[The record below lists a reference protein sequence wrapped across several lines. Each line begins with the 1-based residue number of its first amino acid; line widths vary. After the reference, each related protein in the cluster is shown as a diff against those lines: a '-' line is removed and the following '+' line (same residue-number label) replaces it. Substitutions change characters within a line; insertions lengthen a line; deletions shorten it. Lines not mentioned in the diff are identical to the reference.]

1 MPDQLPRLSPLSGLT
16 CDSALPGRSDAG
28 LVLEELA
35 FFTHINLRGRAN
47 DAAFLA
53 ETQRHLGVP
62 LPLRPNTISNAG
74 ELTAFWLGPDEWLI
88 TISPSSAKISIAVLR
103 NGLRGRRCS
112 LTDISDSQ
120 TILHLHGSRVLD
132 VLRKGCS
139 LDLRAPAFRAGFCAQ
154 TMIAKTGA
162 LIGCIDP
169 PSSLYL
175 IVRRSFAEYLAL
187 WLKDAA
193 TEYGFRML

>member
-1 MPDQLPRLSPLSGLT
+1 M
-16 CDSALPGRSDAG
+16 
-28 LVLEELA
+28 
-35 FFTHINLRGRAN
+35 
-47 DAAFLA
+47 
-53 ETQRHLGVP
+53 
-62 LPLRPNTISNAG
+62 
-74 ELTAFWLGPDEWLI
+74 
-88 TISPSSAKISIAVLR
+88 AVLR

-112 LTDISDSQ
+112 VTDISDGQ

-162 LIGCIDP
+162 LIGCIDR